1 MANPTLNN
9 SNISSGPLHQVIVRP
24 TQLVPVLPATT
35 PSVLKR
41 VIPPPTTISTI
52 VPHTTSQIIIKQES
66 LQMDNQYVINE
77 PETNVPIHTQT
88 IQGPLTNHSLQAITP
103 RTSSQ
108 SQIQPKIPS
117 QQTQS
122 AFVIPW
128 HSIVPILTATSGPTS
143 PPPSELSPPLSA
155 PPLTNVPNTPRST
168 IEIETEDI
176 ETDQMTITAEDDDD
190 VFEVESTEN
199 NVAETNSGNKRRS
212 QSLSSLQSN
221 NKEPSLTKVRIPIF
235 ITK

>member
-1 MANPTLNN
+1 M
-9 SNISSGPLHQVIVRP
+9 IVRP

-41 VIPPPTTISTI
+41 VIPPPTSISTI

-66 LQMDNQYVINE
+66 LQTDNQHIANE
-77 PETNVPIHTQT
+77 PESNVPIHTQT
-88 IQGPLTNHSLQAITP
+88 IQGPVTNHSLQAITP

-168 IEIETEDI
+168 IEIENEEI
-176 ETDQMTITAEDDDD
+176 ESDQLTITTEDDDD
-190 VFEVESTEN
+190 VFEVETTEN
-199 NVAETNSGNKRRS
+199 TDTNSGNKRRS

-221 NKEPSLTKVRIPIF
+221 NKEQNLTKVCVNN
-235 ITK
+235 TY